1 MWGLSLQSL
10 GSPGTSGCPMGKRRE
25 IRKADRGWGTPI
37 LSVEGPALL
46 VSSHLRLHVNRV
58 LLLLFKVSGRTQLGT
73 VF

>member
-1 MWGLSLQSL
+1 
-10 GSPGTSGCPMGKRRE
+10 MGKRRE